1 MKARITTLSLLAA
14 ATASMASAQ
23 EAAQAPTS
31 FWWGDCDGDGL
42 LDAYAVAPDGTG
54 LLLRNRG
61 DGSFED
67 VTLSAGLAAV
77 QAATTAAW
85 EDFDCDGD
93 LDLFLGTAFGPAH
106 LMRNLGEGSFEP
118 AQVGIDHVGR
128 DLRAAWIDYDSDGYA
143 DLHVHAEDGDRLYH
157 NLGLGLF
164 EPVDLGLP
172 RAAVILSS
180 GPSAPPTEAQPPA
193 PPSEERPSSTS
204 GGSIRTAV
212 GPGPSISSSPAGP
225 HGSRNPHVLCLDSI
239 MDQVNPLNCI
249 GASSVPTLGTLY
261 PLGNEFYVDASGDV
275 GIGTTAPNY
284 RLTVIDDG
292 SDALRLATTAADS
305 SVRVLGRPSGG
316 GLFSIET
323 SSGSNQMA
331 FSTAGTEAMRIADDG
346 EVGIGTSSPDARL
359 HVSGSPVTIQAN
371 NSNGGGV
378 AVKATG
384 AGAFGYGVKAE
395 ASYETGT
402 GVYGAH
408 TAATGT
414 QPGVHGVT
422 LSGEVGSVGVLGEGV
437 LVGVRGE
444 GSSPL
449 SIGAIGMGSY
459 GGVYGT
465 GTGTTTS
472 YGVWGTSSA
481 LTAWGVVGQADSTL
495 TGADNVGVLGAAEPV
510 SGIGVVGICGAGPST
525 VSISSDGAGVVG
537 MDNGS
542 GYVAGVIG
550 AVDSPDGTG
559 VEGWHRSTS
568 GSDPGVLGVTVSEDS
583 SAGVR
588 GEFYG
593 SASVDVPGV
602 EGISTPQ
609 PYYGIGGSF
618 EGGWK
623 GIESIATVTGSG
635 DRIAGRF
642 KADNA
647 TGWLIGAYAEA
658 YDPQDD
664 GDAWA
669 IYAVTPPA
677 DGDAGRFVG
686 NVEVT
691 GTLSKGGGSFK
702 IDHPLDPANQYLYH
716 SFVESPDM
724 MNIYNGNAIL
734 DGSGSAWVELPE
746 WFEALNRDF
755 RYQLTAVGAPAPNLY
770 VAEKI
775 AGNRFRIAG
784 GPSHAEV
791 SWQVTG
797 VRKDAFAE
805 ANRIPVEEP
814 KRPEERGLYLHPEAL
829 GFPQESGIDHA
840 LVQEPIRAKEAA
852 SRAAASERKRPKRA
866 PVIERRPIERG
877 PGLDRSAGR

>member
-1 MKARITTLSLLAA
+1 MNAGITTLFLLAA
-14 ATASMASAQ
+14 ATVSMASAQ

-378 AVKATG
+378 AVRATG
-384 AGAFGYGVKAE
+384 AGALGFGVKAE

-414 QPGVHGVT
+414 EPGVHGIT
-422 LSGEVGSVGVLGEGV
+422 HSGDPGAAGVLGEAMTIAGSDCGV
-437 LVGVRGE
+437 LGRTIARGTGAAGVLGEYAGTEEVDIPGVMGISEPSPFWGVGGEFDGGWIGVRGVADLVGIGERYGAVFRGAGGSAANFGVYAEGDYAGVEATGHFAMIGYTADLGGIGVWGSACHSGLSDGIGVRGE
-444 GSSPL
+444 TYERGS
-449 SIGAIGMGSY
+449 GA
-459 GGVYGT
+459 
-465 GTGTTTS
+465 
-472 YGVWGTSSA
+472 A
-481 LTAWGVVGQADSTL
+481 
-495 TGADNVGVLGAAEPV
+495 GVLGEYLDTALA
-510 SGIGVVGICGAGPST
+510 
-525 VSISSDGAGVVG
+525 
-537 MDNGS
+537 
-542 GYVAGVIG
+542 
-550 AVDSPDGTG
+550 
-559 VEGWHRSTS
+559 
-568 GSDPGVLGVTVSEDS
+568 
-583 SAGVR
+583 
-588 GEFYG
+588 
-593 SASVDVPGV
+593 DVPGV
-602 EGISTPQ
+602 AGRSAPG
-609 PYYGIGGSF
+609 PGYGRGGKF
-618 EGGWK
+618 EGGWM
-623 GIESIATVTGSG
+623 GVYGLASTPGSG
-635 DRIAGRF
+635 SRYGGYFYADGADAG
-642 KADNA
+642 NY
-647 TGWLIGAYAEA
+647 GVYARA
-658 YDPQDD
+658 YDPQSD
-664 GDAWA
+664 GDARG
-669 IYAVTPPA
+669 IYASASSV
-677 DGDAGRFVG
+677 DGYAGYFSGDVR
-686 NVEVT
+686 VT

-702 IDHPLDPANQYLYH
+702 IDHPLDPENQYLYH

-724 MNIYNGNAIL
+724 KNVYDGTVVL

-746 WFEALNRDF
+746 WCEALNRDF
-755 RYQLTAVGAPAPNLY
+755 RYQLTCIGGFAPIY
-770 VAEKI
+770 VARKI
-775 AGNRFRIAG
+775 EDNRFRIAG
-784 GPSHAEV
+784 GASGMEIC
-791 SWQVTG
+791 WLVTG
-797 VRKDAFAE
+797 IRKDPFAE

-814 KRPEERGLYLHPEAL
+814 KRAEERGLYLHPEAW
-829 GFPQESGIDHA
+829 GFTRERGIDHV
-840 LVQEPIRAKEAA
+840 LEEKPLLEKVAA
-852 SRAAASERKRPKRA
+852 SRAGEGVPGRPPLRRERPEKRPTKRA
-866 PVIERRPIERG
+866 SQESRS
-877 PGLDRSAGR
+877 DR